1 MSRRGR
7 EDTDSLELL
16 VPLLARSVRSELA
29 EGQKG
34 KYNIKL
40 KCKHTIAI
48 ADATIIR
55 CTYSHVP
62 QNDVSVNEGPQI
74 RQWSHKIIIL

>member
-1 MSRRGR
+1 MSRTGR

-29 EGQKG
+29 ERQKG
-34 KYNIKL
+34 KYNIKH
-40 KCKHTIAI
+40 KCKHTTAI

-55 CTYSHVP
+55 RTYSHVP
-62 QNDVSVNEGPQI
+62 HNDISVNNGLHI
-74 RQWSHKIIIL
+74 RRWSNKIII